1 MFAPHLRMEARHG
14 WVSWTMRDG
23 RGRGGGGMG
32 TNTACAAEGGDTRAS
47 GETGAADREDTIRL
61 QQSLLEAREVF

>member
-1 MFAPHLRMEARHG
+1 
-14 WVSWTMRDG
+14 
-23 RGRGGGGMG
+23 MG